1 MVAIGYTSK
10 GEIKEFRCRYG
21 YLYCSNSDLVS
32 LVGVKR
38 IYSWNNQLSELFIPE
53 SVEYLYCDKEIKGLE
68 EFIGNVN
75 IKLW

>member
-1 MVAIGYTSK
+1 MVAVGYTSK
-10 GEIKEFRCRYG
+10 GERLEFECVNG
-21 YLYCSNSDLVS
+21 NLACSNSDLVS